1 MADPTNPIRYSDL
14 IQPDDSI
21 QQLISQLEEL
31 IAKYGE
37 VRSALQGEAAG
48 LAKSMQTVSGATEEQ
63 RDVIMQTA
71 KDADALAE
79 RMKQLRVE
87 EGAAQKE
94 VDTLKDAQK
103 EYNQILKLQAELA
116 RSADGSYKQLSAQYR
131 LNKIELN
138 NMSKAMREG
147 TPEGRK
153 LEAQTKAIY
162 QEMSRL
168 QKATGKYTLEVGHY
182 ENALAGALGVNRNFV
197 SVLTDSKKAGE
208 MFSGA
213 MGALAS
219 PIGVVI
225 SLVGAATGA
234 IKLFQSSIHET
245 QSTGDAFDY
254 AMAEWNGT
262 WAVFK
267 KSVSTVDF
275 TGFIIGARE
284 AAAAGRQLAMALDE
298 AFERRGSI
306 RIQRAQAQ
314 EENEILL
321 ERLRNQKLSAAER
334 AKAGHDYLKAMEP
347 IYKQEEELAK
357 QLEADELEYLF
368 ASTNRQKFRTT
379 EERDAAKV
387 RLGQYVQEY
396 NLNRARIKEA
406 EKYNQA
412 VSDLA
417 AAEKAYSSATGA
429 AAATYQANI
438 EHARK
443 AIAGTSDEVKEYA
456 KVVKQYGLTANND
469 VERYQNAVV
478 ASYEAANAYERENR
492 RITNMINS
500 QEAQLTNT
508 VTSNTRRRTSDRD
521 AEAEAAKKA
530 ADEQVAALQKIQD
543 AEIKAMED
551 RHAAMVKSR
560 LTRLQFERDEI
571 NLQIAADGDSL
582 ELRLKLIE
590 KERDIELEA
599 NRQKAEDIRQNE
611 ALINAKYDRMALD
624 EIDKRAKAVVART
637 KKAVKTGRK
646 EYENIFQVFGLTI
659 GSKDEDEEI
668 LKDRERMV
676 IEAVGNI
683 KDSVSSLIDSWRQA
697 AQAAVDA
704 ADAQVAAAEKVVE
717 SEREAAANGYAN
729 SVQKAERELALAK
742 KQREQAQKEAEQ
754 AQQAQLALD
763 SVTQASSLV
772 TASANIWK
780 SLSGIPIVGPGL
792 AAAAL
797 ALMWGSFAAARIRA
811 RQVTKESYGEGTV
824 ELLEGGS
831 HASGHD
837 IPMGYTKDGKER
849 RAEGGEFFAIINKR
863 NSRKYR
869 DIIPDVINSLNDG
882 SFADRYQRAGTQ
894 LKGLAVQMMVQP
906 DLGRLE
912 AGVDAIRRQGE
923 ESRMVEGAYTVIRYK
938 NLTRRVKN

>member
-182 ENALAGALGVNRNFV
+182 ENALAGVLGVNKNFV
-197 SVLTDSKKAGE
+197 AALTDSGKAAETFKGVL
-208 MFSGA
+208 
-213 MGALAS
+213 GALAS
-219 PIGVVI
+219 PIGATI
-225 SLVGAATGA
+225 ALTGAAVGAF
-234 IKLFQSSIHET
+234 KLWSSTIHDT
-245 QSTGDAFDY
+245 QSTGDAFDI
-254 AMAEWNGT
+254 AMAQWNRS
-262 WAVFK
+262 VDIFR
-267 KSVSTVDF
+267 KSISTFDF
-275 TGFIIGARE
+275 SGFITGLRESTAAAAELQRVLDDAFEREWSIKIRREQAQPELQQLLEDFRNQTKSIEERQKAGENYLTKAEQFYNEEKGLLKEIEEARLEDLFAATNRIKYKTDAERE
-284 AAAAGRQLAMALDE
+284 AAKE
-298 AFERRGSI
+298 S
-306 RIQRAQAQ
+306 
-314 EENEILL
+314 
-321 ERLRNQKLSAAER
+321 LRNYIIEFNITRDRIDLAKKYINAQDELYAIQHGASAYSTDTKYWAER
-334 AKAGHDYLKAMEP
+334 TTRFRKVV
-347 IYKQEEELAK
+347 
-357 QLEADELEYLF
+357 DET
-368 ASTNRQKFRTT
+368 S
-379 EERDAAKV
+379 DD
-387 RLGQYVQEY
+387 
-396 NLNRARIKEA
+396 IKE
-406 EKYNQA
+406 
-412 VSDLA
+412 L
-417 AAEKAYSSATGA
+417 
-429 AAATYQANI
+429 
-438 EHARK
+438 
-443 AIAGTSDEVKEYA
+443 A
-456 KVVKQYGLTANND
+456 KVVKQYGLTSNKELEAYNNSLFES
-469 VERYQNAVV
+469 VRAESAFQTGTMRIRTQLHSLEARTTNVV
-478 ASYEAANAYERENR
+478 S
-492 RITNMINS
+492 
-500 QEAQLTNT
+500 
-508 VTSNTRRRTSDRD
+508 SNTRARTSDRD
-521 AEAEAAKKA
+521 AESEAAKKA
-530 ADEQVAALQKIQD
+530 AEEQATALQEIQD
-543 AEIKAMED
+543 AEIKAMEA

-560 LTRLQFERDEI
+560 MTRLQFERDEI

-624 EIDKRAKAVVART
+624 EIDKRAKAVVERT